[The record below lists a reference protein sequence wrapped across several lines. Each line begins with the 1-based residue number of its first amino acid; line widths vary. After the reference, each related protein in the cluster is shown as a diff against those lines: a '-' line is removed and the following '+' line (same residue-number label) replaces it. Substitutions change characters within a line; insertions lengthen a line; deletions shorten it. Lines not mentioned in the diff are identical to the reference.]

1 MAGEVF
7 ALASARRA
15 SMREDLPTG
24 TVTFLFTDVEGST
37 RLLRELGSGAYGEA
51 LADHRRVLRE
61 AFASQG
67 GVEVDTQGDA
77 FFVAFPTAPGA
88 VKAAAKATERLA
100 SRPMRVRIGI
110 HTGTPHL
117 TDEGYVGLDVHKAAW
132 IADCGHGGQV
142 LVSAATAALLGGDL
156 RDLGEHRLRD
166 LPASERVYQL
176 GEGEFPPLK
185 TLYRTNLPLPATPFL
200 GREHELAEVRE
211 LLARE
216 DVRLLTL
223 TGPGGTGKTR
233 LALQSASEASER
245 YPDGVFWVALAPL
258 RHPEVVLAT
267 AAQALGAQYGLA
279 DHIRTKRLLLLFDNF
294 EHVVEAATGLSEL
307 LRSCPNLDLL
317 VTSREP
323 LHLESEWEYAVDPLR
338 EPEAVEL
345 FVARARAARADF
357 QPDGEASEICAR
369 LDNLPL
375 AIELAA
381 ARVKTVSPAAL
392 LERLDRRLPILAG
405 GARDAPER
413 QRTLRSTIEW
423 SYELLN
429 KGERRLF
436 ARVAVFAGGFTLD
449 AAEDVCDAELE
460 ALSSLVDKSLV
471 RRSDDR
477 LWMLE
482 TIREFAAERL
492 DESDEADVLR
502 RRHVE
507 YFLALTADAE
517 PHLRTP
523 AIGPTEWVERL
534 DREHENIRSALDRL
548 EGMAETQLAL
558 RLAGAVWW
566 FWDTRNHVAEGRRRL
581 EGLLRADE
589 RPTTPRAKALI
600 GASAIAMSA
609 GDVAAAREWAEQAL
623 KLNRELADPWGIA
636 WTTCL
641 LGWAHQDEG
650 DFEAARPLLD
660 ESVRLLRGLG
670 ADSFTLWAT
679 HLSAWNHFGVGER
692 ERARELWE
700 ENLAE
705 ARIRGDRHIEA
716 LSLGVLADN
725 FARDEGRV
733 EDALS
738 MLTEAYR
745 IHRDLDMPAQQA
757 AFDMHRFASG
767 LAAAGKPVAAARV
780 LASAETLLEEND
792 ARLRPVI
799 AEGIDQTVG
808 AIRGQLDESALGEAW
823 AEGRALMP
831 DEAVDLAVGALG

>member
-1 MAGEVF
+1 
-7 ALASARRA
+7 
-15 SMREDLPTG
+15 MRDDLPTG

-37 RLLRELGSGAYGEA
+37 RLLRELGAGAYAEA
-51 LADHRRVLRE
+51 LADHRRILRE
-61 AFASQG
+61 AFASHG

-77 FFVAFPTAPGA
+77 FFVAFPTAPEA
-88 VKAAAKATERLA
+88 VQAAAEATEGLA
-100 SRPMRVRIGI
+100 SAPIRVRIGV

-132 IADCGHGGQV
+132 IAACGHGGQV
-142 LVSAATAALLGGDL
+142 LVSAATAALYGANDL

-166 LPASERVYQL
+166 LPGSERIYQL
-176 GEGEFPPLK
+176 GEADFPPLK
-185 TLYRTNLPLPATPFL
+185 TLYRTNLPVPATPFL

-211 LLARE
+211 LLVAE

-245 YPDGVFWVALAPL
+245 YPDGVFWVTLAPL
-258 RHPEVVLAT
+258 RDPELVLVT
-267 AAQALGAQYGLA
+267 AAQALGARDGLA
-279 DHIRTKRLLLLFDNF
+279 DHIGDKRLLLLFDNF

-307 LRSCPNLDLL
+307 LRSCPKLDLL

-323 LHLESEWEYAVDPLR
+323 LRLEGEWEYAVDPMR
-338 EPEAVEL
+338 EADSVKL
-345 FVARARAARADF
+345 FEARARAAWGDF
-357 QPDGEASEICAR
+357 QPDREVSEICAR

-381 ARVKTVSPAAL
+381 ARVRMLPPAAL
-392 LERLDRRLPILAG
+392 LERLDRRLPVLEG
-405 GARDAPER
+405 GPRDAPER
-413 QRTLRSTIEW
+413 QRTLSSTIEW
-423 SYELLN
+423 SYELLSE
-429 KGERRLF
+429 GERRLF
-436 ARVAVFAGGFTLD
+436 ARVAVFAGGFTFD
-449 AAEDVCDAELE
+449 AAEDVCDAQLE
-460 ALSSLVDKSLV
+460 TLSSLIDKSLV

-477 LWMLE
+477 FWMLE

-492 DESDEADVLR
+492 DESEEADAVG

-507 YFLALTADAE
+507 CFLALVEEAE
-517 PHLRTP
+517 PDLRTP
-523 AIGPTEWVERL
+523 AMGPAEWVERL

-589 RPTTPRAKALI
+589 QPTTPRAKGLI
-600 GASAIAMSA
+600 GASAMAMSA
-609 GDVAAAREWAEQAL
+609 GDVAAARGWAEQAL
-623 KLNRELADPWGIA
+623 RLNRELRDPWGIA

-641 LGWAHQDEG
+641 LGWAIQDAG
-650 DFEAARPLLD
+650 DFEAARPLLV

-670 ADSFTLWAT
+670 PDSFSLWAT
-679 HLSAWNHFGVGER
+679 HLLAWNHFGVGER

-700 ENLAE
+700 ENLAH
-705 ARIRGDRHIEA
+705 ARITGDRHIEA
-716 LSLGVLADN
+716 LSLGALADN

-757 AFDMHRFASG
+757 AFDLHRFASG

-780 LASAETLLEEND
+780 LASAETVLEEND
-792 ARLRPVI
+792 ARVRPVI
-799 AEGIDQTVG
+799 AEGIDQTIR
-808 AIRGQLDESALGEAW
+808 AIRAQLDEPALGEAW
-823 AEGRALMP
+823 AEGRALTP
-831 DEAVDLAVGALG
+831 DEAVDLAVGMLD